1 MLRSGLHKC
10 GRLNLAVCRVLFAI
24 LLNLWLFLFFV
35 FGGYGVRFLKVFFAL
50 IIMISSASSWAQV
63 NYQISITEPEH
74 HLAQVRAEFEVAE
87 AKPLTLMLPAW
98 RSGKYQILD
107 LAKGVTGFSVVDA
120 QGKAIPWQKTEKSSW
135 TLEPTTTGK
144 VVVQYS
150 VYANELGERTRHI
163 DETHAYINSSA
174 FLMFSHQQKSEA
186 VSVQLNV
193 PQGWRS
199 FSGMAKGD
207 NEHQF
212 VAPNYDVLAD
222 SPIETGINQHL
233 TFSADG
239 RDYELVIWG
248 EGNYNAAQM
257 QKDFAK
263 LVQQTDAIWQGY
275 PYQRYVFIVHATDGA
290 RGATEHL
297 NSTVIQRDRFTFGKR
312 EDYLAFLSTASHE
325 LVHTWNVKAYR
336 PAELVPYDYLN
347 PNYSKL
353 LWISEGSTSY
363 FQNQLLLRAGLMT
376 KEEFYA
382 DLAKRLD
389 KFVHTPGRLVQSVS
403 ESSFDSWISLGGDHG
418 TNFGVN
424 IYSEGYIASWLMDE
438 LILKQSGRKASYREL
453 HNQLYQRFG
462 KTTAFTAKDV
472 IAIASELTGEDQ
484 NPWWQQQV
492 EKPLNFDIDK
502 LLASFGLQ
510 WQQAK
515 EREVFSGVTAE
526 NKAGFALVKKVE
538 RDSPAWKAGFTS
550 EDLIVAVNGLQLKA
564 DLAERLKDFKA
575 GDKVQ
580 ISYFRQGRL
589 QHQPLVLA
597 DQAKGVGKV
606 VPVAKPSRQ
615 QKAMHQAWLGVDL

>member
-1 MLRSGLHKC
+1 MS
-10 GRLNLAVCRVLFAI
+10 
-24 LLNLWLFLFFV
+24 
-35 FGGYGVRFLKVFFAL
+35 
-50 IIMISSASSWAQV
+50 SSAYSWAQV
-63 NYQISITEPEH
+63 NYQISITEPAH
-74 HLAQVRAEFEVAE
+74 HLAQVRAEFQVNE

-107 LAKGVTGFSVVDA
+107 LAKGVTGFSAVDA
-120 QGKAIPWQKTEKSSW
+120 QGKAIQWQKTEKSSW
-135 TLEPTTTGK
+135 TLEPTTAGK
-144 VVVQYS
+144 VVVQYT

-199 FSGMAKGD
+199 FSGMAKGS

-212 VAPNYDVLAD
+212 VAANYDVLAD

-239 RDYELVIWG
+239 RDYDLVIWG

-257 QKDFAK
+257 QKDLEK

-275 PYQRYVFIVHATDGA
+275 PYQRYLFIVHATDGA

-472 IAIASELTGEDQ
+472 IDIASELTGEDQ

-492 EKPLNFDIDK
+492 EKPLNFDIEQ

-510 WQQAK
+510 WQQDK
-515 EREVFSGVTAE
+515 KREIFSGVTAE

-597 DQAKGVGKV
+597 DEAKGTGKL

>member
-1 MLRSGLHKC
+1 M
-10 GRLNLAVCRVLFAI
+10 
-24 LLNLWLFLFFV
+24 
-35 FGGYGVRFLKVFFAL
+35 RFLKVFFAL
-50 IIMISSASSWAQV
+50 IIMINSASSWAQV
-63 NYQISITEPEH
+63 NYQISITEPAH
-74 HLAQVRAEFEVAE
+74 HVAQVRAEFEVTE
-87 AKPLTLMLPAW
+87 AKALTLMLPAW

-107 LAKGVTGFSVVDA
+107 LAKGVTAFSAVDA
-120 QGKAIPWQKTEKSSW
+120 QGKAVQWQKTEKSSW
-135 TLEPTTTGK
+135 TLEPAASGK
-144 VVVQYS
+144 VTVQYS

-174 FLMFSHQQKSEA
+174 FLMFSNEQKSEA

-239 RDYELVIWG
+239 RDYDLVIWG

-257 QKDFAK
+257 QKDLAK

-492 EKPLNFDIDK
+492 EKPLNFEIDK

-510 WQQAK
+510 WQQNK
-515 EREVFSGVTAE
+515 EREIFSGVTAE

-538 RDSPAWKAGFTS
+538 RDSPAWKAGFTT
-550 EDLIVAVNGLQLKA
+550 EDLIVSVNGLQLKA

-589 QHQPLVLA
+589 QHQVLVLS
-597 DQAKGVGKV
+597 DQPKGAGKV
-606 VPVAKPSRQ
+606 VPLSKPSRQ
-615 QKAMHQAWLGVDL
+615 QKAMHQAWLGVEL

>member
-1 MLRSGLHKC
+1 M
-10 GRLNLAVCRVLFAI
+10 
-24 LLNLWLFLFFV
+24 
-35 FGGYGVRFLKVFFAL
+35 RFLKVFCVL
-50 IIMISSASSWAQV
+50 IIMSCSAYSWAQV
-63 NYQISITEPEH
+63 NYQISITEPQH
-74 HLAQVRAEFEVAE
+74 HLAQVRVELQATE
-87 AKPLTLMLPAW
+87 AKPLSLMLPAW

-107 LAKGVTGFSVVDA
+107 LAKGVTGFSAVDA
-120 QGKAIPWQKTEKSSW
+120 QGKAIRWQKTEKSSW
-135 TLEPTTTGK
+135 TLEPTTAGK
-144 VVVQYS
+144 VVVQYT

-174 FLMFSHQQKSEA
+174 FLMFSNEQKSEA

-212 VAPNYDVLAD
+212 VAANYDVLAD

-239 RDYELVIWG
+239 RDYDLVIWG

-257 QKDFAK
+257 QKDLAK
-263 LVQQTDAIWQGY
+263 LVQQTEAIWQGY
-275 PYQRYVFIVHATDGA
+275 PYQRYLFIVHATDGT

-462 KTTAFTAKDV
+462 KITAFTAKDV
-472 IAIASELTGEDQ
+472 IDIASELTGEDQ

-492 EKPLNFDIDK
+492 EKPLSFDIEQ
-502 LLASFGLQ
+502 LLASFGLL
-510 WQQAK
+510 WQQDK
-515 EREVFSGVTAE
+515 KREIFSGVAAE

-597 DQAKGVGKV
+597 DQAKGAGKV

>member
-1 MLRSGLHKC
+1 MS
-10 GRLNLAVCRVLFAI
+10 
-24 LLNLWLFLFFV
+24 
-35 FGGYGVRFLKVFFAL
+35 
-50 IIMISSASSWAQV
+50 SSAYSWAQV
-63 NYQISITEPEH
+63 NYQISITEPAH
-74 HLAQVRAEFEVAE
+74 HLAQVRAEFQVNE

-107 LAKGVTGFSVVDA
+107 LAKGVTGFSAVDA
-120 QGKAIPWQKTEKSSW
+120 QGKAIQWQKTEKSSW
-135 TLEPTTTGK
+135 TLEPTTAGK
-144 VVVQYS
+144 VVVQYT

-199 FSGMAKGD
+199 FSGMAKGS

-212 VAPNYDVLAD
+212 VAANYDVLAD

-239 RDYELVIWG
+239 RDYDLVIWG

-257 QKDFAK
+257 QKDLEK

-275 PYQRYVFIVHATDGA
+275 PYQRYLFIVHATDGA

-472 IAIASELTGEDQ
+472 IDIASELTGEDQ

-492 EKPLNFDIDK
+492 EKPLNFDIEQ

-510 WQQAK
+510 WQQDK
-515 EREVFSGVTAE
+515 KREIFSGVTAE
-526 NKAGFALVKKVE
+526 NKAGFALVKKLE

-597 DQAKGVGKV
+597 DEAKGTGKL

>member
-1 MLRSGLHKC
+1 M
-10 GRLNLAVCRVLFAI
+10 
-24 LLNLWLFLFFV
+24 
-35 FGGYGVRFLKVFFAL
+35 RFLKVFYVL
-50 IIMISSASSWAQV
+50 IIMSSSAYSWADV
-63 NYQISITEPEH
+63 NYQISITEPQH
-74 HLAQVRAEFEVAE
+74 HLAQVRAEFQVTQ
-87 AKPLTLMLPAW
+87 AKPLILMLPAW

-107 LAKGVTGFSVVDA
+107 LAKAVTDFSAVDA
-120 QGKAIPWQKTEKSSW
+120 QGKAINWQKTEKSSW
-135 TLEPTTTGK
+135 TLEPTSSGK
-144 VVVQYS
+144 VVVQYT

-174 FLMFSHQQKSEA
+174 FLMFSNEQKSEA
-186 VSVQLNV
+186 VSVHLNV

-212 VAPNYDVLAD
+212 VAANYDVLAD

-233 TFSADG
+233 SFAADG
-239 RDYELVIWG
+239 RDYDLVIWG

-257 QKDFAK
+257 QKDLEK

-376 KEEFYA
+376 KEEFYT

-438 LILKQSGRKASYREL
+438 LILKQSGREASYREL

-462 KTTAFTAKDV
+462 KTTAFTA
-472 IAIASELTGEDQ
+472 
-484 NPWWQQQV
+484 
-492 EKPLNFDIDK
+492 
-502 LLASFGLQ
+502 
-510 WQQAK
+510 
-515 EREVFSGVTAE
+515 
-526 NKAGFALVKKVE
+526 
-538 RDSPAWKAGFTS
+538 
-550 EDLIVAVNGLQLKA
+550 
-564 DLAERLKDFKA
+564 
-575 GDKVQ
+575 
-580 ISYFRQGRL
+580 
-589 QHQPLVLA
+589 
-597 DQAKGVGKV
+597 
-606 VPVAKPSRQ
+606 
-615 QKAMHQAWLGVDL
+615 

>member
-1 MLRSGLHKC
+1 MRC
-10 GRLNLAVCRVLFAI
+10 
-24 LLNLWLFLFFV
+24 
-35 FGGYGVRFLKVFFAL
+35 LKVFFAL
-50 IIMISSASSWAQV
+50 IIISSSTSSWAQV
-63 NYQISITEPEH
+63 SYQISITEPAH
-74 HLAQVRAEFEVAE
+74 HLAQVRAEFQVTTAE
-87 AKPLTLMLPAW
+87 PLTLMLPAW

-107 LAKGVTGFSVVDA
+107 LAKGVTGFSAVDA
-120 QGKAIPWQKTEKSSW
+120 QGNAIRWQKTEKSSW
-135 TLEPTTTGK
+135 TLEPTMKGK

-174 FLMFSHQQKSEA
+174 FLMFSNQQKSEA
-186 VSVQLNV
+186 VSVQLQV

-207 NEHQF
+207 DEHTF
-212 VAPNYDVLAD
+212 VAANYDVLAD

-233 TFSADG
+233 SFSANG
-239 RDYELVIWG
+239 RDYDLVIWG
-248 EGNYNAAQM
+248 EGNYNATQM
-257 QKDFAK
+257 QKDLEK
-263 LVQQTDAIWQGY
+263 LVQQTDAVWQGY
-275 PYQRYVFIVHATDGA
+275 PYQRYLFIVHATDGA

-297 NSTVIQRDRFTFGKR
+297 NSTVIQKDRFSFGKR
-312 EDYLAFLSTASHE
+312 DDYLAFLSTASHE
-325 LVHTWNVKAYR
+325 LIHTWNVKAYR

-363 FQNQLLLRAGLMT
+363 FQNQLLLRSGLMT
-376 KEEFYA
+376 KEEFYK

-389 KFVHTPGRLVQSVS
+389 KFMHTPGRLVQSVS

-462 KTTAFTAKDV
+462 KVTAFTAKDV
-472 IAIASELTGEDQ
+472 ISIASELTGEDQ

-492 EKPLNFDIDK
+492 EKPLNFDIDQ

-510 WQQAK
+510 WQQDK
-515 EREVFSGVTAE
+515 KREVFSGVTAD
-526 NKAGFALVKKVE
+526 NKEGFALVKKVE
-538 RDSPAWKAGFTS
+538 RDSPAWKAGFTP

-589 QHQPLVLA
+589 QHQALVLA
-597 DQAKGVGKV
+597 DQAKGEGKV
-606 VPVAKPSRQ
+606 LAVTKPSRQ

>member
-1 MLRSGLHKC
+1 M
-10 GRLNLAVCRVLFAI
+10 
-24 LLNLWLFLFFV
+24 
-35 FGGYGVRFLKVFFAL
+35 RFLKVFCAL
-50 IIMISSASSWAQV
+50 IIMSSSAYSWAQV
-63 NYQISITEPEH
+63 NYQISITEPAH
-74 HLAQVRAEFEVAE
+74 HLAQVRAEFQVNE

-120 QGKAIPWQKTEKSSW
+120 QGKAIQWQKTEKSSW
-135 TLEPTTTGK
+135 TLEPTTAGK
-144 VVVQYS
+144 VVVQYT

-174 FLMFSHQQKSEA
+174 FLMFSNEQKSEA

-199 FSGMAKGD
+199 FSGMAKGG

-212 VAPNYDVLAD
+212 VAANYDVLAD

-239 RDYELVIWG
+239 RDYDLVIWG

-257 QKDFAK
+257 QKDLEK

-275 PYQRYVFIVHATDGA
+275 PYQRYLFIVHATDGA

-389 KFVHTPGRLVQSVS
+389 KFAHTPGRLVQSVS

-472 IAIASELTGEDQ
+472 IDIASELTAEDQ
-484 NPWWQQQV
+484 NPWWQQQI
-492 EKPLNFDIDK
+492 EKPLNFDIEQ

-510 WQQAK
+510 WQQDK
-515 EREVFSGVTAE
+515 KREIFSGVTAE

-589 QHQPLVLA
+589 QHQPLLLA
-597 DQAKGVGKV
+597 DQAKGAGKV
-606 VPVAKPSRQ
+606 MPVAKPSRQ

>member
-1 MLRSGLHKC
+1 M
-10 GRLNLAVCRVLFAI
+10 
-24 LLNLWLFLFFV
+24 
-35 FGGYGVRFLKVFFAL
+35 RFLKVFFAL
-50 IIMISSASSWAQV
+50 IIISGSASSWAEV

-74 HLAQVRAEFEVAE
+74 HLAQIRAEFQVTET
-87 AKPLTLMLPAW
+87 KPLTLMLPAW

-107 LAKGVTGFSVVDA
+107 LAKGVTGFSAVDA
-120 QGKAIPWQKTEKSSW
+120 EGKAIRWQKTEKSSW
-135 TLEPTTTGK
+135 TLEPVSTGK
-144 VVVQYS
+144 VTVQYT

-186 VSVQLNV
+186 VKVQLHV
-193 PQGWRS
+193 PKGWRS
-199 FSGMAKGD
+199 YSGMAKGD

-212 VAPNYDVLAD
+212 VAANYDVLAD

-233 TFSADG
+233 TFSAGG

-248 EGNYNAAQM
+248 EGNYNAGQM
-257 QKDFAK
+257 QKDLEK

-297 NSTVIQRDRFTFGKR
+297 NSTVIQRDRFSFGKR

-353 LWISEGSTSY
+353 LWISEGATSY

-376 KEEFYA
+376 KEEFYK
-382 DLAKRLD
+382 DLAKRLE

-403 ESSFDSWISLGGDHG
+403 ESSYDSWISLGGDHG
-418 TNFGVN
+418 ANFGVN
-424 IYSEGYIASWLMDE
+424 IYTEGYIASWLMDE

-484 NPWWQQQV
+484 NLWWQQQI
-492 EKPLNFDIDK
+492 EKPLNFEIEK

-510 WQQAK
+510 WQQDK
-515 EREVFSGVTAE
+515 DREIFSGVTAE

-589 QHQPLVLA
+589 QHQPLLLA
-597 DQAKGVGKV
+597 DQAKGAGKV
-606 VPVAKPSRQ
+606 VPMPKPSRQ

>member
-1 MLRSGLHKC
+1 
-10 GRLNLAVCRVLFAI
+10 
-24 LLNLWLFLFFV
+24 LNLWLFLFFV
-35 FGGYGVRFLKVFFAL
+35 FGGYSVRFLKVFFAL
-50 IIMISSASSWAQV
+50 IIMINSASSWAQV
-63 NYQISITEPEH
+63 NYQISITEPAH
-74 HLAQVRAEFEVAE
+74 HVAQVRAEFEVTE
-87 AKPLTLMLPAW
+87 AKALTLMLPAW

-107 LAKGVTGFSVVDA
+107 LAKGVTAFSAVDA
-120 QGKAIPWQKTEKSSW
+120 QGKAVQWQKTEKSSW
-135 TLEPTTTGK
+135 TLEPAASGK
-144 VVVQYS
+144 VTVQYS

-257 QKDFAK
+257 QKDLAK

>member
-1 MLRSGLHKC
+1 M
-10 GRLNLAVCRVLFAI
+10 
-24 LLNLWLFLFFV
+24 
-35 FGGYGVRFLKVFFAL
+35 RFLKVFCAL
-50 IIMISSASSWAQV
+50 IIMSSSAYSWAQV
-63 NYQISITEPEH
+63 NYQISITEPAH
-74 HLAQVRAEFEVAE
+74 HLAQVRVELQATE

-107 LAKGVTGFSVVDA
+107 LAKGVTGFSAVDA
-120 QGKAIPWQKTEKSSW
+120 QGKAIQWQKTEKSSW
-135 TLEPTTTGK
+135 TLEPTTAGK
-144 VVVQYS
+144 VVVQYT

-199 FSGMAKGD
+199 FSGMAKGG

-212 VAPNYDVLAD
+212 VAANYDVLAD

-239 RDYELVIWG
+239 RDYDLVIWG

-257 QKDFAK
+257 QKDLEK

-275 PYQRYVFIVHATDGA
+275 PYQRYLFIVHATDGA

-472 IAIASELTGEDQ
+472 IDIASELTGEDQ

-492 EKPLNFDIDK
+492 EQPLNFDIEQ

-510 WQQAK
+510 WQQDK
-515 EREVFSGVTAE
+515 KREVFSGVTAE
-526 NKAGFALVKKVE
+526 NKAGFAVVKKVE

-597 DQAKGVGKV
+597 DQAKGAGKV

>member
-1 MLRSGLHKC
+1 M
-10 GRLNLAVCRVLFAI
+10 
-24 LLNLWLFLFFV
+24 
-35 FGGYGVRFLKVFFAL
+35 RFLKVFCAL
-50 IIMISSASSWAQV
+50 IIMSSSAYSWAQV
-63 NYQISITEPEH
+63 NYRISITEPQH
-74 HLAQVRAEFEVAE
+74 HLAQVRAEFQVTE

-107 LAKGVTGFSVVDA
+107 LAKGVTGFSALDA
-120 QGKAIPWQKTEKSSW
+120 QGKPISWQKTEKSSW
-135 TLEPTTTGK
+135 TLQPTAAGK

-186 VSVQLNV
+186 VSVQLDV

-212 VAPNYDVLAD
+212 VAANYDVLAD
-222 SPIETGINQHL
+222 SPIETGLNQHHN
-233 TFSADG
+233 FQVDG
-239 RDYELVIWG
+239 RDYDLVIWG

-257 QKDFAK
+257 QKDLAK

-275 PYQRYVFIVHATDGA
+275 PYSRYLFIVHATDGA

-376 KEEFYA
+376 KEEFYK

-389 KFVHTPGRLVQSVS
+389 KFVHTPGRFVQSVS
-403 ESSFDSWISLGGDHG
+403 ESSFDSWISAGGDHG
-418 TNFGVN
+418 TNFNVN

-438 LILKQSGRKASYREL
+438 LILRQSGRKASYREL

-462 KTTAFTAKDV
+462 KTTAFTAEDV
-472 IAIASELTGEDQ
+472 IQIASELTGEGQ
-484 NPWWQQQV
+484 NLWWQQQI
-492 EKPLNFDIDK
+492 EQPMKFEPEQ

-510 WQQAK
+510 WQQDK

-526 NKAGFALVKKVE
+526 NKEGFALVKKVE

-597 DQAKGVGKV
+597 DQAKGTGKIV
-606 VPVAKPSRQ
+606 AVAKPSRQ

>member
-1 MLRSGLHKC
+1 
-10 GRLNLAVCRVLFAI
+10 
-24 LLNLWLFLFFV
+24 
-35 FGGYGVRFLKVFFAL
+35 VRFLKVFCAL
-50 IIMISSASSWAQV
+50 IIMSSSAYSWAQV
-63 NYQISITEPEH
+63 NYQISITEPAH
-74 HLAQVRAEFEVAE
+74 HLAQVRAEFQVNE

-107 LAKGVTGFSVVDA
+107 LAKGVTGFSAVDA
-120 QGKAIPWQKTEKSSW
+120 QGKAIQWQKTEKSSW
-135 TLEPTTTGK
+135 TLEPTTAGK
-144 VVVQYS
+144 VVVQYT

-199 FSGMAKGD
+199 FSGMAKGS

-212 VAPNYDVLAD
+212 VAANYDVLAD

-239 RDYELVIWG
+239 RDYDLVIWG
-248 EGNYNAAQM
+248 EGNYNAAQI
-257 QKDFAK
+257 QKDLEK

-275 PYQRYVFIVHATDGA
+275 PYQRYLFIVHATDGA

-472 IAIASELTGEDQ
+472 IDIASELTGEDQ
-484 NPWWQQQV
+484 NPWWQQQI
-492 EKPLNFDIDK
+492 EKPLNFEIEQ

-510 WQQAK
+510 WQQDK
-515 EREVFSGVTAE
+515 KREIFSGVTAE

-597 DQAKGVGKV
+597 DQAKGAGKV
-606 VPVAKPSRQ
+606 VAIAKPSRQ

>member
-1 MLRSGLHKC
+1 M
-10 GRLNLAVCRVLFAI
+10 
-24 LLNLWLFLFFV
+24 
-35 FGGYGVRFLKVFFAL
+35 RFLKVFCAL
-50 IIMISSASSWAQV
+50 IIMSSSAYSWAQV
-63 NYQISITEPEH
+63 NYQISITEPAH
-74 HLAQVRAEFEVAE
+74 HLAQVRAEFQVNE

-107 LAKGVTGFSVVDA
+107 LAKGVTGFSAVDA
-120 QGKAIPWQKTEKSSW
+120 QGKAIQWQKTEKSSW
-135 TLEPTTTGK
+135 TLEPTTAGK
-144 VVVQYS
+144 VVVQYT

-199 FSGMAKGD
+199 FSGMAKGS

-212 VAPNYDVLAD
+212 VAANYDVLAD

-239 RDYELVIWG
+239 RDYDLVIWG

-257 QKDFAK
+257 QKDLEK

-275 PYQRYVFIVHATDGA
+275 PYQRYLFIVHATDGA

-472 IAIASELTGEDQ
+472 IDIASELTGEDQ

-492 EKPLNFDIDK
+492 EKPLNFEIEQ

-510 WQQAK
+510 WQQDK
-515 EREVFSGVTAE
+515 KREIFSGVTAE
-526 NKAGFALVKKVE
+526 NKEGFALVKKVE

-589 QHQPLVLA
+589 QHQPLLLA
-597 DQAKGVGKV
+597 DQAKGAGKV

>member
-1 MLRSGLHKC
+1 M
-10 GRLNLAVCRVLFAI
+10 
-24 LLNLWLFLFFV
+24 
-35 FGGYGVRFLKVFFAL
+35 RFLKVFCAL
-50 IIMISSASSWAQV
+50 IIMSSSAYSWAQV
-63 NYQISITEPEH
+63 NYQISITEPAH
-74 HLAQVRAEFEVAE
+74 HLAQVRAEFQVNE

-107 LAKGVTGFSVVDA
+107 LAKGVTGFSAVDA
-120 QGKAIPWQKTEKSSW
+120 QGKAIQWQKTEKSSW
-135 TLEPTTTGK
+135 TLEPTTAGK
-144 VVVQYS
+144 VVVQYT

-174 FLMFSHQQKSEA
+174 FLMFSNEQKSEA

-199 FSGMAKGD
+199 FSGMAKGG

-212 VAPNYDVLAD
+212 VAANYDVLAD

-239 RDYELVIWG
+239 RDYDLVIWG

-257 QKDFAK
+257 QKDLEK

-389 KFVHTPGRLVQSVS
+389 KFAHTPGRLVQSVS

-472 IAIASELTGEDQ
+472 IDIASELTGEDQ

-492 EKPLNFDIDK
+492 EKPLNFDIEQ

-510 WQQAK
+510 WQQDK
-515 EREVFSGVTAE
+515 KREIFSGVTAE

-589 QHQPLVLA
+589 QHQPLLLA
-597 DQAKGVGKV
+597 DQAKGAGKV
-606 VPVAKPSRQ
+606 MPVAKPSRQ

>member
-1 MLRSGLHKC
+1 
-10 GRLNLAVCRVLFAI
+10 
-24 LLNLWLFLFFV
+24 LNLWLFFIFSS
-35 FGGYGVRFLKVFFAL
+35 GGYSVRFLKVFFAL
-50 IIMISSASSWAQV
+50 IIMISSAYSWAQV
-63 NYQISITEPEH
+63 NYQISITEPQH
-74 HLAQVRAEFEVAE
+74 HLAQIRAEFQVTE

-107 LAKGVTGFSVVDA
+107 LAKGVTGFSAVDA
-120 QGKAIPWQKTEKSSW
+120 QGKAINWQKTEKSSW
-135 TLEPTTTGK
+135 TLEPKEAGK
-144 VVVQYS
+144 VIVQYS
-150 VYANELGERTRHI
+150 IYANELGERTRHI

-174 FLMFSHQQKSEA
+174 FLMFSNEQKSEA

-199 FSGMAKGD
+199 FSGMEKGE

-212 VAPNYDVLAD
+212 VAANYDVLAD

-233 TFSADG
+233 TFATDG
-239 RDYELVIWG
+239 RDYDLVIWG
-248 EGNYNAAQM
+248 EGNYNATQM
-257 QKDFAK
+257 QKDLEK

-275 PYQRYVFIVHATDGA
+275 PYQRYLFIVHATDGA

-382 DLAKRLD
+382 DLTKRLD

-472 IAIASELTGEDQ
+472 IDIASELTGEDQ
-484 NPWWQQQV
+484 NPWWQQQI
-492 EKPLNFDIDK
+492 EQPLNFEIEQ

-510 WQQAK
+510 WQQDK
-515 EREVFSGVTAE
+515 KREIFSGITAE

-597 DQAKGVGKV
+597 DQAKGAGKV

>member
-1 MLRSGLHKC
+1 MS
-10 GRLNLAVCRVLFAI
+10 
-24 LLNLWLFLFFV
+24 
-35 FGGYGVRFLKVFFAL
+35 
-50 IIMISSASSWAQV
+50 SSAYSWAQV
-63 NYQISITEPEH
+63 NYQISITEPAH
-74 HLAQVRAEFEVAE
+74 HLAQVRAEFQVNE

-107 LAKGVTGFSVVDA
+107 LAKGVTGFSAVDA
-120 QGKAIPWQKTEKSSW
+120 QGKAIQWQKTEKSSW
-135 TLEPTTTGK
+135 TLEPTTAGK
-144 VVVQYS
+144 VVVQYT

-199 FSGMAKGD
+199 FSGMAKGS

-212 VAPNYDVLAD
+212 VAANYDVLAD

-239 RDYELVIWG
+239 RDYDLVIWG
-248 EGNYNAAQM
+248 EGNYNAAQI
-257 QKDFAK
+257 QKDLEK

-275 PYQRYVFIVHATDGA
+275 PYQRYLFIVHATDGA

-472 IAIASELTGEDQ
+472 IDIASELTGEDQ
-484 NPWWQQQV
+484 NPWWQQQI
-492 EKPLNFDIDK
+492 EKPLNFEIEQ

-510 WQQAK
+510 WQQDK
-515 EREVFSGVTAE
+515 KREIFSGVTAE

-597 DQAKGVGKV
+597 DQAKGAGKV
-606 VPVAKPSRQ
+606 VAIAKPSRQ

>member
-1 MLRSGLHKC
+1 
-10 GRLNLAVCRVLFAI
+10 
-24 LLNLWLFLFFV
+24 
-35 FGGYGVRFLKVFFAL
+35 VRFLKVFCVL
-50 IIMISSASSWAQV
+50 IIMSCSAYSWAQV
-63 NYQISITEPEH
+63 NYQISITEPAH
-74 HLAQVRAEFEVAE
+74 HLAQVRVELQVTE

-107 LAKGVTGFSVVDA
+107 LAKGVTGFSAVDA
-120 QGKAIPWQKTEKSSW
+120 QGKAIRWQKTEKSSW
-135 TLEPTTTGK
+135 TLEPTTSGK
-144 VVVQYS
+144 VTVQYT

-174 FLMFSHQQKSEA
+174 FLMFSNEQKSEA

-212 VAPNYDVLAD
+212 VAANYDVLAD

-239 RDYELVIWG
+239 RDYDLVIWG

-257 QKDFAK
+257 QKDLAK
-263 LVQQTDAIWQGY
+263 LVQQTEAIWQGY
-275 PYQRYVFIVHATDGA
+275 PYQRYLFIVHATDGA

-472 IAIASELTGEDQ
+472 ITIASELTGEDQ
-484 NPWWQQQV
+484 NPWWQQQI
-492 EKPLNFDIDK
+492 EKPLNFDIEK
-502 LLASFGLQ
+502 LLESFGLQ
-510 WQQAK
+510 WQQDK
-515 EREVFSGVTAE
+515 KREIFAGVTAE

-550 EDLIVAVNGLQLKA
+550 EDLIVGVNGLQLKA

-597 DQAKGVGKV
+597 DQAKGAGKV
-606 VPVAKPSRQ
+606 VPAAKPSRQ

>member
-248 EGNYNAAQM
+248 EGNYNATQM
-257 QKDFAK
+257 QKDLAK
-263 LVQQTDAIWQGY
+263 LVQQTEAIWQGY

>member
-1 MLRSGLHKC
+1 M
-10 GRLNLAVCRVLFAI
+10 
-24 LLNLWLFLFFV
+24 
-35 FGGYGVRFLKVFFAL
+35 RFLKVFFAL
-50 IIMISSASSWAQV
+50 IIMINSASSWAQV
-63 NYQISITEPEH
+63 NYQISITEPAH
-74 HLAQVRAEFEVAE
+74 HLAQVRAEFEVTE
-87 AKPLTLMLPAW
+87 AKALTLMLPAW

-107 LAKGVTGFSVVDA
+107 LAKGVTAFSAVDA
-120 QGKAIPWQKTEKSSW
+120 QGKAVQWQKTEKSSW
-135 TLEPTTTGK
+135 TLEPAASGK
-144 VVVQYS
+144 VTVQYS

-174 FLMFSHQQKSEA
+174 FLMFSNEQKSEA

-239 RDYELVIWG
+239 RDYDLVIWG

-257 QKDFAK
+257 QKDLAK

-492 EKPLNFDIDK
+492 EKPLNFEIDK

-510 WQQAK
+510 WQQNK
-515 EREVFSGVTAE
+515 ESEIFSGVTAE

-538 RDSPAWKAGFTS
+538 RDSPAWKAGFTT
-550 EDLIVAVNGLQLKA
+550 EDLIVSVNGLQLKA

-597 DQAKGVGKV
+597 DQAKGTGKIV
-606 VPVAKPSRQ
+606 AVAKPSRQ
-615 QKAMHQAWLGVDL
+615 QKAMHQAWLGVEL

>member
-1 MLRSGLHKC
+1 
-10 GRLNLAVCRVLFAI
+10 
-24 LLNLWLFLFFV
+24 
-35 FGGYGVRFLKVFFAL
+35 VRFLKVFCAL
-50 IIMISSASSWAQV
+50 IIMSSSACSWAQV
-63 NYQISITEPEH
+63 NYQISITEPAH
-74 HLAQVRAEFEVAE
+74 HLAQVSAEFQVNE

-120 QGKAIPWQKTEKSSW
+120 QGKAIQWQKTEKSSW
-135 TLEPTTTGK
+135 TLEPATSGK
-144 VVVQYS
+144 VVVQYT

-174 FLMFSHQQKSEA
+174 FLMFSNEQKSEA

-199 FSGMAKGD
+199 FSGMAKGG

-212 VAPNYDVLAD
+212 VAANYDVLAD

-239 RDYELVIWG
+239 RDYDLVIWG
-248 EGNYNAAQM
+248 EGNYNAVQM
-257 QKDFAK
+257 QKDLEK
-263 LVQQTDAIWQGY
+263 LVQQTDAIWKGY

-472 IAIASELTGEDQ
+472 IDIASELTGEDQ

-492 EKPLNFDIDK
+492 EQPLNFEIEQ
-502 LLASFGLQ
+502 LLASFGLL
-510 WQQAK
+510 WQQDK
-515 EREVFSGVTAE
+515 KREIFSGVTAE
-526 NKAGFALVKKVE
+526 NKAGFAQVKKVE

-564 DLAERLKDFKA
+564 DLAERLKDYKA

-597 DQAKGVGKV
+597 DQAKGAGKV

>member
-1 MLRSGLHKC
+1 M
-10 GRLNLAVCRVLFAI
+10 
-24 LLNLWLFLFFV
+24 
-35 FGGYGVRFLKVFFAL
+35 RFLKVFYAL
-50 IIMISSASSWAQV
+50 IIMISSSYSWAQV
-63 NYQISITEPEH
+63 NYQISITEPQH
-74 HLAQVRAEFEVAE
+74 HLAQVRVELQATE

-107 LAKGVTGFSVVDA
+107 LAKGVTGFRAVDA
-120 QGKAIPWQKTEKSSW
+120 QGNAINWQKTEKSSW
-135 TLEPTTTGK
+135 TLEPTAAGK

-174 FLMFSHQQKSEA
+174 FLMFSHEQKSEA

-193 PQGWRS
+193 PAGWRS

-212 VAPNYDVLAD
+212 VAANYDVLAD

-233 TFSADG
+233 TFAADG

-248 EGNYNAAQM
+248 EGNYNATQM
-257 QKDFAK
+257 QKDLEK
-263 LVQQTDAIWQGY
+263 LVQQTDSIWQGY

-312 EDYLAFLSTASHE
+312 DDYLAFLSTASHE

-376 KEEFYA
+376 KEEFYK

-389 KFVHTPGRLVQSVS
+389 KFMHTPGRLVQSVS

-438 LILKQSGRKASYREL
+438 LILKQSGHKASYREL

-484 NPWWQQQV
+484 NSWWQQQV
-492 EKPLNFDIDK
+492 ERPLNFDIEK
-502 LLASFGLQ
+502 LLAGFGLQ
-510 WQQAK
+510 WQQDK
-515 EREVFSGVTAE
+515 ERETFSGISAE
-526 NKAGFALVKKVE
+526 SKNGFAMVQRVE
-538 RDSPAWKAGFTS
+538 RESPAWKAGFTS

-597 DQAKGVGKV
+597 EQAKGTGKV

-615 QKAMHQAWLGVDL
+615 QKAMHQAWLGVAL

>member
-1 MLRSGLHKC
+1 M
-10 GRLNLAVCRVLFAI
+10 
-24 LLNLWLFLFFV
+24 
-35 FGGYGVRFLKVFFAL
+35 RFMKVFCAL
-50 IIMISSASSWAQV
+50 IIMSSSAYSWAQV
-63 NYQISITEPEH
+63 NYQISITEPAH
-74 HLAQVRAEFEVAE
+74 HLAQVRAEFQVNE

-107 LAKGVTGFSVVDA
+107 LAKGVTGFSAVDA
-120 QGKAIPWQKTEKSSW
+120 QGKAIHWQKTEKSSW
-135 TLEPTTTGK
+135 TLEPTTSGK
-144 VVVQYS
+144 VTVQYT

-207 NEHQF
+207 HEHQF
-212 VAPNYDVLAD
+212 VAANYDVLAD

-239 RDYELVIWG
+239 RDYDLVIWG
-248 EGNYNAAQM
+248 EGNYNANQM
-257 QKDFAK
+257 QKDLEK

-275 PYQRYVFIVHATDGA
+275 PYQRYLFIVHATDGA

-472 IAIASELTGEDQ
+472 IDIASELTGEDQ
-484 NPWWQQQV
+484 NPWWQQQI
-492 EKPLNFDIDK
+492 EKPLNFEIEQ
-502 LLASFGLQ
+502 LLASFGLL
-510 WQQAK
+510 WQQDK
-515 EREVFSGVTAE
+515 KREIFSGVTAE

-597 DQAKGVGKV
+597 DQAKGAGKV
-606 VPVAKPSRQ
+606 VAIAKPSRQ

>member
-1 MLRSGLHKC
+1 M
-10 GRLNLAVCRVLFAI
+10 
-24 LLNLWLFLFFV
+24 
-35 FGGYGVRFLKVFFAL
+35 RFLKVFCAL
-50 IIMISSASSWAQV
+50 IIMSSSAYSWAQV
-63 NYQISITEPEH
+63 NYQISITEPAH
-74 HLAQVRAEFEVAE
+74 HLAQVRAEFQVNE

-107 LAKGVTGFSVVDA
+107 LAKGVTGFSAVDA
-120 QGKAIPWQKTEKSSW
+120 QGKAIQWQKTEKSSW
-135 TLEPTTTGK
+135 TLEPTTAGK
-144 VVVQYS
+144 VVVQYT

-199 FSGMAKGD
+199 FSGMAKGS

-212 VAPNYDVLAD
+212 VAANYDVLAD

-239 RDYELVIWG
+239 RDYDLVIWG

-257 QKDFAK
+257 QKDLEK

-275 PYQRYVFIVHATDGA
+275 PYQRYLFIVHATDGA

-472 IAIASELTGEDQ
+472 IDIASELTGEDQ

-492 EKPLNFDIDK
+492 EKPLNFDIEQ

-510 WQQAK
+510 WQQDK
-515 EREVFSGVTAE
+515 KREIFSGVTAE

-597 DQAKGVGKV
+597 DEAKGTGKL

>member
-1 MLRSGLHKC
+1 M
-10 GRLNLAVCRVLFAI
+10 
-24 LLNLWLFLFFV
+24 
-35 FGGYGVRFLKVFFAL
+35 RFLKVFFAL
-50 IIMISSASSWAQV
+50 IIMISSAYSWAQV
-63 NYQISITEPEH
+63 NYQISITEPQH
-74 HLAQVRAEFEVAE
+74 HLAQIRAEFQVTE

-107 LAKGVTGFSVVDA
+107 LAKGVTGFSAVDA
-120 QGKAIPWQKTEKSSW
+120 QGKAINWQKTEKSSW
-135 TLEPTTTGK
+135 TLEPKEAGK
-144 VVVQYS
+144 VIVQYS
-150 VYANELGERTRHI
+150 IYANELGERTRHI

-174 FLMFSHQQKSEA
+174 FLMFSNEQKSEA

-199 FSGMAKGD
+199 FSGMEKGE

-212 VAPNYDVLAD
+212 VAANYDVLAD

-233 TFSADG
+233 TFATDG
-239 RDYELVIWG
+239 RDYDLVIWG
-248 EGNYNAAQM
+248 EGNYNATQM
-257 QKDFAK
+257 QKDLEK

-275 PYQRYVFIVHATDGA
+275 PYQRYLFIVHATDGA

-382 DLAKRLD
+382 DLTKRLD

-472 IAIASELTGEDQ
+472 IDIASELTGEDQ
-484 NPWWQQQV
+484 NPWWQQQI
-492 EKPLNFDIDK
+492 EQPLNFEIEQ

-510 WQQAK
+510 WQQDK
-515 EREVFSGVTAE
+515 KREIFSGITAE

-597 DQAKGVGKV
+597 DQAKGAGKV

>member
-1 MLRSGLHKC
+1 M
-10 GRLNLAVCRVLFAI
+10 
-24 LLNLWLFLFFV
+24 
-35 FGGYGVRFLKVFFAL
+35 RFLKVFCAL
-50 IIMISSASSWAQV
+50 IIMSSSAYSWAQV
-63 NYQISITEPEH
+63 NYQISITEPAH
-74 HLAQVRAEFEVAE
+74 HLAQVRAEFQVNE

-107 LAKGVTGFSVVDA
+107 LAKAVTGFSAVDA
-120 QGKAIPWQKTEKSSW
+120 QGKAIRWQKTEKSSW
-135 TLEPTTTGK
+135 TLEPTTAGK
-144 VVVQYS
+144 VIVQYT

-174 FLMFSHQQKSEA
+174 FLMFSNEQKSEA

-212 VAPNYDVLAD
+212 VAANYDVLAD

-239 RDYELVIWG
+239 RDYDLVIWG

-257 QKDFAK
+257 QKDLEK

-389 KFVHTPGRLVQSVS
+389 KFAHTPGRLVQSVS

-472 IAIASELTGEDQ
+472 IDIASELTGEDQ

-492 EKPLNFDIDK
+492 EKPLNFDIEQ

-510 WQQAK
+510 WQQDK
-515 EREVFSGVTAE
+515 KREIFSGVTAE

-597 DQAKGVGKV
+597 DEAKGTGKL

>member
-1 MLRSGLHKC
+1 M
-10 GRLNLAVCRVLFAI
+10 
-24 LLNLWLFLFFV
+24 
-35 FGGYGVRFLKVFFAL
+35 RFLKVFCAL
-50 IIMISSASSWAQV
+50 IIMSSSAYSWADV
-63 NYQISITEPEH
+63 NYQISITEPQH
-74 HLAQVRAEFEVAE
+74 HLAQVRAEFQVTE

-107 LAKGVTGFSVVDA
+107 LAKGVTGFSAEDA
-120 QGKAIPWQKTEKSSW
+120 QGKAVRWQKTEKSSW
-135 TLEPTTTGK
+135 TLEPTTAGK
-144 VVVQYS
+144 VVVQYT

-212 VAPNYDVLAD
+212 VAANYDVLAD

-239 RDYELVIWG
+239 RDYDLVIWG

-257 QKDFAK
+257 QKDLAK

-325 LVHTWNVKAYR
+325 LVHPWNVKAYR

-382 DLAKRLD
+382 DLTKRLD

-472 IAIASELTGEDQ
+472 IDIASELTGEDQ

-492 EKPLNFDIDK
+492 EKPLNFEIEQ

-510 WQQAK
+510 WQQDK
-515 EREVFSGVTAE
+515 KREIFSGVTAE

-550 EDLIVAVNGLQLKA
+550 EDLIVAVNGLQLKT

-597 DQAKGVGKV
+597 DQAKGAGKV

>member
-1 MLRSGLHKC
+1 M
-10 GRLNLAVCRVLFAI
+10 
-24 LLNLWLFLFFV
+24 
-35 FGGYGVRFLKVFFAL
+35 RFLKVFFAL
-50 IIMISSASSWAQV
+50 IIMSSSAYSWAQV
-63 NYQISITEPEH
+63 DYQISITEPQH
-74 HLAQVRAEFEVAE
+74 HLAQVRAEFQVTE

-107 LAKGVTGFSVVDA
+107 LAKGVTGFSAVDA
-120 QGKAIPWQKTEKSSW
+120 QGKAIHWQKTEKSSW
-135 TLEPTTTGK
+135 TLEPTTSGK
-144 VVVQYS
+144 VVVHYT

-186 VSVQLNV
+186 VSVQLKV

-199 FSGMAKGD
+199 FSGMKKGD

-212 VAPNYDVLAD
+212 VAANYDVLAD

-239 RDYELVIWG
+239 RDYDLVIWG

-257 QKDFAK
+257 QKDLAK

-275 PYQRYVFIVHATDGA
+275 PYQRYLFIVHATDGA

-472 IAIASELTGEDQ
+472 IDIASELTGEDQ

-492 EKPLNFDIDK
+492 EKPLNFDIEQ

-510 WQQAK
+510 WQQDK
-515 EREVFSGVTAE
+515 KREIFSGVTAE

-597 DQAKGVGKV
+597 DQAKGTGKV
-606 VPVAKPSRQ
+606 VAVAKPSRQ

>member
-1 MLRSGLHKC
+1 MK
-10 GRLNLAVCRVLFAI
+10 
-24 LLNLWLFLFFV
+24 
-35 FGGYGVRFLKVFFAL
+35 FLKVFFAL
-50 IIMISSASSWAQV
+50 IIISGSASSWAEV
-63 NYQISITEPEH
+63 NYQISITEPQH
-74 HLAQVRAEFEVAE
+74 HLAQVRAEFQVTE

-107 LAKGVTGFSVVDA
+107 LAKGVTGFSAVDA
-120 QGKAIPWQKTEKSSW
+120 EGKTIRWQKTEKSSW

-144 VVVQYS
+144 VVVQYT

-186 VSVQLNV
+186 VKVQLQV
-193 PQGWRS
+193 PKGWRS
-199 FSGMAKGD
+199 FSGMNKGD

-212 VAPNYDVLAD
+212 VAANYDVLAD

-248 EGNYNAAQM
+248 EGNYNASQM
-257 QKDFAK
+257 QKDLEK

-297 NSTVIQRDRFTFGKR
+297 NSTVIQRDRFSFGKR

-389 KFVHTPGRLVQSVS
+389 KFAHTPGRLVQSVS

-424 IYSEGYIASWLMDE
+424 IYTEGYIASWLMDE

-484 NPWWQQQV
+484 NSWWQQQI
-492 EKPLNFDIDK
+492 EKPLNFNIEK

-550 EDLIVAVNGLQLKA
+550 EDLIVAVNSLQLKA

-589 QHQPLVLA
+589 QHQPLLLA
-597 DQAKGVGKV
+597 DQAKGAGKV
-606 VPVAKPSRQ
+606 VPVAKPGRE
-615 QKAMHQAWLGVDL
+615 QKAMHKAWLGVDL

>member
-1 MLRSGLHKC
+1 
-10 GRLNLAVCRVLFAI
+10 
-24 LLNLWLFLFFV
+24 
-35 FGGYGVRFLKVFFAL
+35 VRFLKVFFAL
-50 IIMISSASSWAQV
+50 IIMINSASSWAQV
-63 NYQISITEPEH
+63 NYQISITEPAH
-74 HLAQVRAEFEVAE
+74 HVAQVRAEFEVTE
-87 AKPLTLMLPAW
+87 AKALTLMLPAW

-107 LAKGVTGFSVVDA
+107 LAKGVTAFSAVDA
-120 QGKAIPWQKTEKSSW
+120 QGKAVQWQKTEKSSW
-135 TLEPTTTGK
+135 TLEPAASGK
-144 VVVQYS
+144 VTVQYS

-174 FLMFSHQQKSEA
+174 FLMFSNEQKSEA

-239 RDYELVIWG
+239 RDYDLVIWG

-257 QKDFAK
+257 QKDLAK

-492 EKPLNFDIDK
+492 EKPLNFEIDK

-510 WQQAK
+510 WQQNK
-515 EREVFSGVTAE
+515 EREIFSGVTAE

-538 RDSPAWKAGFTS
+538 RDSPAWKAGFTT
-550 EDLIVAVNGLQLKA
+550 EDLIVSVNGLQLKA

-575 GDKVQ
+575 GNKVQ

-589 QHQPLVLA
+589 QHQVLVLA
-597 DQAKGVGKV
+597 DQPKGAGKV
-606 VPVAKPSRQ
+606 VPLSKPSRQ
-615 QKAMHQAWLGVDL
+615 QKAMHQAWLGVEL

>member
-1 MLRSGLHKC
+1 M
-10 GRLNLAVCRVLFAI
+10 
-24 LLNLWLFLFFV
+24 
-35 FGGYGVRFLKVFFAL
+35 RFLKVFCVL
-50 IIMISSASSWAQV
+50 IIMSCSAYSWAQV
-63 NYQISITEPEH
+63 NYQISITEPAH
-74 HLAQVRAEFEVAE
+74 HLAQVRVELQVTE

-107 LAKGVTGFSVVDA
+107 LAKGVTGFSAVDA
-120 QGKAIPWQKTEKSSW
+120 QGKAIRWQKTEKSSW
-135 TLEPTTTGK
+135 TLEPTTSGK
-144 VVVQYS
+144 VTVQYT

-174 FLMFSHQQKSEA
+174 FLMFSNEQKSEA

-212 VAPNYDVLAD
+212 VAANYDVLAD

-239 RDYELVIWG
+239 RDYDLVIWG

-257 QKDFAK
+257 QKDLAK
-263 LVQQTDAIWQGY
+263 LVQQTEAIWQGY
-275 PYQRYVFIVHATDGA
+275 PYQRYLFIVHATDGA

-472 IAIASELTGEDQ
+472 ITIASELTGEDQ
-484 NPWWQQQV
+484 NPWWQQQI
-492 EKPLNFDIDK
+492 EKPLNFDIEK
-502 LLASFGLQ
+502 LLESFGLQ
-510 WQQAK
+510 WQQDK
-515 EREVFSGVTAE
+515 KREIFAGVAAE

-550 EDLIVAVNGLQLKA
+550 EDLIVGVNGLQLKA

-597 DQAKGVGKV
+597 DQAKGAGKV
-606 VPVAKPSRQ
+606 VPAAKPSRQ

>member
-1 MLRSGLHKC
+1 M
-10 GRLNLAVCRVLFAI
+10 
-24 LLNLWLFLFFV
+24 
-35 FGGYGVRFLKVFFAL
+35 RFLKVFFAL
-50 IIMISSASSWAQV
+50 IIMISSAYSWAQV
-63 NYQISITEPEH
+63 NYQISITEPQH
-74 HLAQVRAEFEVAE
+74 HLAQIRAEFQVTA

-107 LAKGVTGFSVVDA
+107 LAKGVTGFSAVDA
-120 QGKAIPWQKTEKSSW
+120 QGKAINWQKTEKSSW
-135 TLEPTTTGK
+135 TLEPTEAGK
-144 VVVQYS
+144 VIVQYS

-174 FLMFSHQQKSEA
+174 FLIFSNEQKSEA

-199 FSGMAKGD
+199 FSGMAKGE

-212 VAPNYDVLAD
+212 VAANYDVLAD

-233 TFSADG
+233 TFTADG
-239 RDYELVIWG
+239 RDYDLVIWG
-248 EGNYNAAQM
+248 EGNYNATQM
-257 QKDFAK
+257 QKDLAK

-275 PYQRYVFIVHATDGA
+275 PYQRYLFIVHATDGA

-376 KEEFYA
+376 KAEFYA

-389 KFVHTPGRLVQSVS
+389 RFVHTPGRLVQSVS
-403 ESSFDSWISLGGDHG
+403 ESSFDSWISAGGDHG
-418 TNFGVN
+418 TNFAVN

-472 IAIASELTGEDQ
+472 IDIASELTGEDQ
-484 NPWWQQQV
+484 NPWWQQQI
-492 EKPLNFDIDK
+492 EKPLNFDIEQ

-510 WQQAK
+510 WQQDK
-515 EREVFSGVTAE
+515 DREIFSGVTAE

-589 QHQPLVLA
+589 QHQPLLLA
-597 DQAKGVGKV
+597 DQAKGAGKV

-615 QKAMHQAWLGVDL
+615 QKTMHQAWLAVDL

>member
-1 MLRSGLHKC
+1 M
-10 GRLNLAVCRVLFAI
+10 
-24 LLNLWLFLFFV
+24 
-35 FGGYGVRFLKVFFAL
+35 RFLKVFFAL
-50 IIMISSASSWAQV
+50 IIMINSSSSWAQV
-63 NYQISITEPEH
+63 NYQISITEPAH
-74 HLAQVRAEFEVAE
+74 HVAQVRAEFEVTE
-87 AKPLTLMLPAW
+87 AKALTLMLPAW

-107 LAKGVTGFSVVDA
+107 LAKGVTAFSAVDA
-120 QGKAIPWQKTEKSSW
+120 QGKAVQWQKTEKSSW
-135 TLEPTTTGK
+135 TLEPAASGK
-144 VVVQYS
+144 VTVQYS

-174 FLMFSHQQKSEA
+174 FLMFSNEQKSEA

-239 RDYELVIWG
+239 RDYDLVIWG

-257 QKDFAK
+257 QKDLAK

-492 EKPLNFDIDK
+492 EKPLNFEIDK

-510 WQQAK
+510 WQQNK
-515 EREVFSGVTAE
+515 EREIFSGVTAE

-538 RDSPAWKAGFTS
+538 RDSPAWKAGFTT
-550 EDLIVAVNGLQLKA
+550 EDLIVSVNGLQLKA

-575 GDKVQ
+575 GNKVQ

-589 QHQPLVLA
+589 QHQVLVLA
-597 DQAKGVGKV
+597 DQPKGAGKV
-606 VPVAKPSRQ
+606 VPLSKPSRQ
-615 QKAMHQAWLGVDL
+615 QKAMHQAWLGVEL

>member
-1 MLRSGLHKC
+1 M
-10 GRLNLAVCRVLFAI
+10 
-24 LLNLWLFLFFV
+24 
-35 FGGYGVRFLKVFFAL
+35 RFLKVFFAL
-50 IIMISSASSWAQV
+50 IIMINSSSSWAQV
-63 NYQISITEPEH
+63 NYQISITEPAH
-74 HLAQVRAEFEVAE
+74 HVAQVRAEFEVTE
-87 AKPLTLMLPAW
+87 AKALTLMLPAW

-107 LAKGVTGFSVVDA
+107 LAKGVTAFSAVDA
-120 QGKAIPWQKTEKSSW
+120 QGKAVQWQKTEKSSW
-135 TLEPTTTGK
+135 TLEPAASGK
-144 VVVQYS
+144 VTVQYS

-174 FLMFSHQQKSEA
+174 FLMFSNEQKSEA

-239 RDYELVIWG
+239 RDYDLVIWG

-257 QKDFAK
+257 QKDLAK

-376 KEEFYA
+376 KDEFYA

-438 LILKQSGRKASYREL
+438 LILKQSGRKANYREL

-462 KTTAFTAKDV
+462 KTTAFAAKDV

-492 EKPLNFDIDK
+492 EKPLNFEIDK

-510 WQQAK
+510 WQQNK
-515 EREVFSGVTAE
+515 EREIFSGVTAE

-538 RDSPAWKAGFTS
+538 RDSPAWKAGFTT
-550 EDLIVAVNGLQLKA
+550 EDLIVSVNGLQLKA

-575 GDKVQ
+575 GNKVQ

-589 QHQPLVLA
+589 QHQVLVLA
-597 DQAKGVGKV
+597 DQPKGAGKV
-606 VPVAKPSRQ
+606 VPLSKPSRQ
-615 QKAMHQAWLGVDL
+615 QKAMHQAWLGVEL

>member
-1 MLRSGLHKC
+1 M
-10 GRLNLAVCRVLFAI
+10 
-24 LLNLWLFLFFV
+24 
-35 FGGYGVRFLKVFFAL
+35 RFLKVFCAL
-50 IIMISSASSWAQV
+50 IIMSSSAYSWAQV
-63 NYQISITEPEH
+63 NYQISITEPAH
-74 HLAQVRAEFEVAE
+74 HLAQVRAEFQVNE
-87 AKPLTLMLPAW
+87 ARPLTLMLPAW

-107 LAKGVTGFSVVDA
+107 LAKAVTGFSAVDA
-120 QGKAIPWQKTEKSSW
+120 QGKAIRWQKTEKSSW
-135 TLEPTTTGK
+135 TLEPTTAGK
-144 VVVQYS
+144 VVVQYT

-174 FLMFSHQQKSEA
+174 FLMFSNEQKSEA

-212 VAPNYDVLAD
+212 VAANYDVLAD

-233 TFSADG
+233 TFSADD
-239 RDYELVIWG
+239 RDYDLVIWG

-257 QKDFAK
+257 QKDLEK

-275 PYQRYVFIVHATDGA
+275 PYQRYLFIVHATDGA

-389 KFVHTPGRLVQSVS
+389 KFAHTPGRLVQSVS

-472 IAIASELTGEDQ
+472 IDIASELTGEDQ
-484 NPWWQQQV
+484 NPWWQQQI
-492 EKPLNFDIDK
+492 EKPLNFEIEQ

-510 WQQAK
+510 WQQDK
-515 EREVFSGVTAE
+515 KREVFSGVTAE

-597 DQAKGVGKV
+597 DQAKGSGKV
-606 VPVAKPSRQ
+606 MPVAKPSRQ

>member
-1 MLRSGLHKC
+1 M
-10 GRLNLAVCRVLFAI
+10 
-24 LLNLWLFLFFV
+24 
-35 FGGYGVRFLKVFFAL
+35 RFLKVFCAL
-50 IIMISSASSWAQV
+50 IIMSSSAYSWAQV
-63 NYQISITEPEH
+63 NYQISITEPAH
-74 HLAQVRAEFEVAE
+74 HLAQVRAEFQVNE

-107 LAKGVTGFSVVDA
+107 LAKGVTGFSAVDA
-120 QGKAIPWQKTEKSSW
+120 QGKAIQWQKTEKSSW
-135 TLEPTTTGK
+135 TLEPTTAGK
-144 VVVQYS
+144 VVVQYT

-199 FSGMAKGD
+199 FSGMAKGS

-212 VAPNYDVLAD
+212 VAANYDVLAD

-239 RDYELVIWG
+239 RDYDLVIWG

-257 QKDFAK
+257 QKDLEK

-275 PYQRYVFIVHATDGA
+275 PYQRYLFIVHATDGA

-472 IAIASELTGEDQ
+472 IDIASELTGEDQ

-492 EKPLNFDIDK
+492 EKPLNFDIEQ

-510 WQQAK
+510 WQQDK
-515 EREVFSGVTAE
+515 KREIFSGVTAE
-526 NKAGFALVKKVE
+526 NKAGFALVKKLE

-597 DQAKGVGKV
+597 DEAKGTGKL

>member
-1 MLRSGLHKC
+1 
-10 GRLNLAVCRVLFAI
+10 
-24 LLNLWLFLFFV
+24 
-35 FGGYGVRFLKVFFAL
+35 
-50 IIMISSASSWAQV
+50 MINSASSWAQV
-63 NYQISITEPEH
+63 NYQISITEPAH
-74 HLAQVRAEFEVAE
+74 HVAQVRAEFEVTE
-87 AKPLTLMLPAW
+87 AKALTLMLPAW

-107 LAKGVTGFSVVDA
+107 LAKGVTAFSAVDA
-120 QGKAIPWQKTEKSSW
+120 QGKAVQWQKTEKSSW
-135 TLEPTTTGK
+135 TLEPAASGK
-144 VVVQYS
+144 VTVQYS

-174 FLMFSHQQKSEA
+174 FLMFSNEQKSEA
-186 VSVQLNV
+186 VFVQLNV

-239 RDYELVIWG
+239 RDYDLVIWG

-257 QKDFAK
+257 QKDLAK

-492 EKPLNFDIDK
+492 EKPLNFEIDK

-510 WQQAK
+510 WQQNK
-515 EREVFSGVTAE
+515 EREIFSGVTAE

-538 RDSPAWKAGFTS
+538 RDSPAWKAGFTT
-550 EDLIVAVNGLQLKA
+550 EDLIVSVNGLQLKA

-575 GDKVQ
+575 GNKVQ

-589 QHQPLVLA
+589 QHQVLVLA
-597 DQAKGVGKV
+597 DQPKGAGKV
-606 VPVAKPSRQ
+606 VPLSKPSRQ
-615 QKAMHQAWLGVDL
+615 QKAMHQAWLGVEL

>member
-1 MLRSGLHKC
+1 MK
-10 GRLNLAVCRVLFAI
+10 
-24 LLNLWLFLFFV
+24 
-35 FGGYGVRFLKVFFAL
+35 FLKVFFAL
-50 IIMISSASSWAQV
+50 IIISGSASSWAEV
-63 NYQISITEPEH
+63 NYQISITEPQH
-74 HLAQVRAEFEVAE
+74 HLAQVRAEFQVTE

-107 LAKGVTGFSVVDA
+107 LAKGVTGFSAMDA
-120 QGKAIPWQKTEKSSW
+120 QGKAINWQKTEKSSW

-144 VVVQYS
+144 IIVQYT

-186 VSVQLNV
+186 VKVQLQV
-193 PQGWRS
+193 PKGWRS
-199 FSGMAKGD
+199 FSGMNKGD

-212 VAPNYDVLAD
+212 VAANYDVLAD

-248 EGNYNAAQM
+248 EGNYNASQM
-257 QKDFAK
+257 QKDLEK

-297 NSTVIQRDRFTFGKR
+297 NSTVIQRDRFSFGKR

-389 KFVHTPGRLVQSVS
+389 KFAHTPGRLVQSVS

-424 IYSEGYIASWLMDE
+424 IYTEGYIASWLMDE

-484 NPWWQQQV
+484 NSWWQQQI
-492 EKPLNFDIDK
+492 EKPLNFNIEK

-550 EDLIVAVNGLQLKA
+550 EDLIVAVNSLQLKA

-589 QHQPLVLA
+589 QHQPLLLA
-597 DQAKGVGKV
+597 DQAKGAGKV
-606 VPVAKPSRQ
+606 VPVAKPGRE
-615 QKAMHQAWLGVDL
+615 QKAMHKAWLGVDL